1 MHTQNITYFAQ
12 LQTKTAMYYNVI
24 L

>member
-1 MHTQNITYFAQ
+1 MHTYNMTYFAQ
-12 LQTKTAMYYNVI
+12 LQTKIAMYYNVI